1 MNDWKQHQ
9 TIQCKKCGTW
19 QSIPLDTEL
28 NINEGGYCPVCYP
41 EKYPPMHKTTRGKVI
56 LFFAFL
62 TLLLVIFGVYK
73 SSERNSKIRITSDT
87 NVLQGEI
94 SGQENLID
102 Y

>member
-1 MNDWKQHQ
+1 MLSRKISSNAQNY
-9 TIQCKKCGTW
+9 
-19 QSIPLDTEL
+19 S
-28 NINEGGYCPVCYP
+28 
-41 EKYPPMHKTTRGKVI
+41 GKGDI
-56 LFFAFL
+56 FFAFL

-73 SSERNSKIRITSDT
+73 STERNAKIRITSDT

>member
-1 MNDWKQHQ
+1 MSYFGKEYQ
-9 TIQCKKCGTW
+9 TIQCEKCGTW
-19 QSIPLDTEL
+19 ITE
-28 NINEGGYCPVCYP
+28 GFDCPTCHP

-73 SSERNSKIRITSDT
+73 SSERDAKIRIPSDT

>member
-1 MNDWKQHQ
+1 MSYLLGKEYQ
-9 TIQCKKCGTW
+9 TIQCEKCGTW
-19 QSIPLDTEL
+19 IS
-28 NINEGGYCPVCYP
+28 EGFDCATCHP

-73 SSERNSKIRITSDT
+73 SSERNAKTRITSDT

>member
-1 MNDWKQHQ
+1 MYLFEKEVQ
-9 TIQCKKCGTW
+9 TIQCEKCGTW
-19 QSIPLDTEL
+19 IS
-28 NINEGGYCPVCYP
+28 EGFDCATCHP

-56 LFFAFL
+56 LFCAFP

-73 SSERNSKIRITSDT
+73 SSERNTKNRITSDT

>member
-1 MNDWKQHQ
+1 MTYLSEKEVP
-9 TIQCKKCGTW
+9 TIQCEKCGTW
-19 QSIPLDTEL
+19 IS
-28 NINEGGYCPVCYP
+28 EGFDCATCHP

-56 LFFAFL
+56 LFCAFL

-73 SSERNSKIRITSDT
+73 SSERNTKNRITSDT

>member
-1 MNDWKQHQ
+1 MHLSFDKDIP
-9 TIQCKKCGTW
+9 TIQCEKCGTW
-19 QSIPLDTEL
+19 IS
-28 NINEGGYCPVCYP
+28 EGFDCATCHP
-41 EKYPPMHKTTRGKVI
+41 EKYPPMHKTTRGMVI
-56 LFFAFL
+56 LFCAFL

-73 SSERNSKIRITSDT
+73 SSERNTKNRITSDT

>member
-1 MNDWKQHQ
+1 MSCFGKEYQS
-9 TIQCKKCGTW
+9 IQCEKCGTW
-19 QSIPLDTEL
+19 ISKGFD
-28 NINEGGYCPVCYP
+28 CPTCHP

-73 SSERNSKIRITSDT
+73 SSERNAKIRITSDT

-94 SGQENLID
+94 SGQENLTD

>member
-1 MNDWKQHQ
+1 
-9 TIQCKKCGTW
+9 
-19 QSIPLDTEL
+19 
-28 NINEGGYCPVCYP
+28 
-41 EKYPPMHKTTRGKVI
+41 MHKTTRGKVI
-56 LFFAFL
+56 LFCAFL

-73 SSERNSKIRITSDT
+73 SSERNTKNRITSDT

>member
-1 MNDWKQHQ
+1 MSYFGKEYQA
-9 TIQCKKCGTW
+9 IQCEKCGTW
-19 QSIPLDTEL
+19 IS
-28 NINEGGYCPVCYP
+28 EGFDCPTCHP

-56 LFFAFL
+56 LFCAFL
-62 TLLLVIFGVYK
+62 TLLFIFGVYK
-73 SSERNSKIRITSDT
+73 SSERNTKNRITSDT